1 MAKLTLEIVQ
11 IKDTSTAWLEVPL
24 YIFTTV
30 GEYYKNYTSSF
41 FSREDNVIY
50 MGGKDGAKFTR
61 KLESIG
67 IKLLTEK
74 RFIDGTF
81 GWRPHNEPNFSELN
95 EMGEPISHRVRKSFV
110 EDLAY
115 RELTKN
121 TKETK

>member
-11 IKDTSTAWLEVPL
+11 IKDTSIAWLEVPL

-30 GEYYKNYTSSF
+30 GEYYKNYESSF

-67 IKLLTEK
+67 IRLRTEK
-74 RFIDGTF
+74 RFIDGSF
-81 GWRPHNEPNFSELN
+81 GWRPHNEPHFSELN
-95 EMGEPISHRVRKSFV
+95 EMGEPISHRVQKSFV
-110 EDLAY
+110 NDLSY
-115 RELTKN
+115 KELTK
-121 TKETK
+121 KLEV

>member
-30 GEYYKNYTSSF
+30 GEYYKNYESSF

-74 RFIDGTF
+74 RFIDGSF
-81 GWRPHNEPNFSELN
+81 GWRPHHEPHFSELN
-95 EMGEPISHRVRKSFV
+95 EMGEPISQRVYKSFV
-110 EDLAY
+110 NDLSY
-115 RELTKN
+115 KELTK
-121 TKETK
+121 KLEV

>member
-11 IKDTSTAWLEVPL
+11 LKDTSNAWLEVPL

-30 GEYYKNYTSSF
+30 GEYYKNYESSF

-74 RFIDGTF
+74 RFIDGSF
-81 GWRPHNEPNFSELN
+81 GWRPHHEPHFNELN
-95 EMGEPISHRVRKSFV
+95 ELGEPISHRVQKSFV
-110 EDLAY
+110 NDLSY
-115 RELTKN
+115 KELTK
-121 TKETK
+121 KLEV